1 MTITTQLQDHADQFP
16 RAVALPRHLW
26 PAPGTI
32 VRAMEAPEHLA
43 IGVLAR
49 YGTPTDPFP
58 GYVAPLGGGREW
70 IATPEYL
77 RPARLMEVSAARI
90 QEYRR

>member
-1 MTITTQLQDHADQFP
+1 MTTQLQDHQRHLP
-16 RAVALPRHLW
+16 RAITLPRRLW

-43 IGVLAR
+43 VGVLAR
-49 YGTPTDPFP
+49 YGILTDAFP
-58 GYVAPLGGGREW
+58 GYGYVRPLGGGREW

-77 RPARLMEVSAARI
+77 RLAHPMEISAARI
-90 QEYRR
+90 QEWTR